1 MNKIVEK
8 KWSVCPIANAE
19 MEAQLFGFSEMVGK
33 ICLCYFSCFHFNLF
47 CASSFFNIFFSLE
60 FLKFHERFN
69 EKEIFNKMG
78 ILGGLIIPMT
88 SFNH

>member
-1 MNKIVEK
+1 MNKVVEK
-8 KWSVCPIANAE
+8 KCSVWPITSAARG
-19 MEAQLFGFSEMVGK
+19 ATLFGFSEIVGK